1 MLIKTTMRHHLIYAT
16 LAIIKKKKMSV
27 GEDVRKKESLCTVG
41 GSLNWCSYYEKLY
54 GVSSES

>member
-1 MLIKTTMRHHLIYAT
+1 MRHHLIYAT